1 MATLVDR
8 QTGRESGGLVR
19 GARGAVVVLA
29 WIFAAGVVVQ
39 VFLAGLSLF
48 ESASYW
54 ADHEA
59 FGRWLGFIPVPL
71 LLLALVGRLPLRL
84 VVLAAALVVL
94 YGLQFLLANV
104 DEGYLAALHPVN
116 AFALLG
122 TAAQLGS
129 QTRGLP
135 TSLSRET

>member
-1 MATLVDR
+1 MATLVNR
-8 QTGRESGGLVR
+8 QTGREAGGLVR
-19 GARGAVVVLA
+19 GSRGAVVALA
-29 WIFAAGVVVQ
+29 WLFAAGVVVQ

-59 FGRWLGFIPVPL
+59 FGRGLGFIPVPL

-84 VVLAAALVVL
+84 VVLAAAVVVL

-135 TSLSRET
+135 PHPA